1 MLFHIFVA
9 FYPDF
14 SFVLLYILNH
24 SKVNFWKECFPSS
37 DTEVIHFNTRDWLLF
52 TIPFSQSVESLDS
65 DLTAP
70 IHGKKVRK
78 RKRKKKGRNRRYE
91 GTRKEDVDERLDGTR
106 IDQRERARIVE
117 WNDWKSRGSLIGLR
131 ADGSVVAIHALGLY
145 ARRARG

>member
-1 MLFHIFVA
+1 M
-9 FYPDF
+9 
-14 SFVLLYILNH
+14 
-24 SKVNFWKECFPSS
+24 
-37 DTEVIHFNTRDWLLF
+37 
-52 TIPFSQSVESLDS
+52 
-65 DLTAP
+65 
-70 IHGKKVRK
+70 RK